1 MDGKRLRE
9 YWTNEIKA
17 LIQRYEQFSCL
28 VCKEQGKKDSSS
40 HAEDGRFVES
50 LIRECL
56 KTYLPKGLE
65 VATGFIL
72 RPAVKTGKNGREREG
87 EEDQI
92 SGQLDI
98 IVYDAAN
105 YPKFLHFENNVVV
118 PPEGV
123 IAIVSVKKRLYS
135 YMTCEECKALCAAA
149 RLCRTQGE
157 QGNAVR
163 GPFLALISAE
173 TKVSKPETIYKEI
186 KEAYEGKQITFDET
200 IGLIGIL
207 NKWSIFKQSPPDK
220 KGATQ
225 AKYVCLGNHRGEQ
238 EQQHLGLQ
246 LLLSGIMSVYYD
258 RTRHYKNRPGFTAFE
273 PGMGHAADL
282 DSIKVEG
289 LR

>member
-9 YWTNEIKA
+9 YWTNEVKA

-28 VCKEQGKKDSSS
+28 VCKEPKRKDSSS

-105 YPKFLHFENNVVV
+105 YPKFLQFENNVVV

-123 IAIVSVKKRLYS
+123 VAIVSVKKRLYS
-135 YMTCEECKALCAAA
+135 SMACEECKALYAAA

-157 QGNAVR
+157 QGDAVR

-186 KEAYEGKQITFDET
+186 KEAYEEKQITFDET

-207 NKWSIFKQSPPDK
+207 NKWSIFKRRPRKNEVTS
-220 KGATQ
+220 A
-225 AKYVCLGNHRGEQ
+225 AYVYMGNHRGQQ
-238 EQQHLGLQ
+238 EEQHLGLQ

-273 PGMGHAADL
+273 SGMGHAADL